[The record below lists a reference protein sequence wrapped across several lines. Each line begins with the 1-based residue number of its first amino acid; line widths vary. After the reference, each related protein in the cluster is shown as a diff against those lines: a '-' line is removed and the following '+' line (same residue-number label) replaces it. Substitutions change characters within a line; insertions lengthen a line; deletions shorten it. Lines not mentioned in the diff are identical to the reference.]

1 MIKHLHSMAKI
12 ISASLL
18 LFLSSLASASSYDTM
33 FSQAVVLIVQTTSHS
48 SPAQFDLILVEA
60 TRITDVMAQ
69 ENSDFTS
76 SCGLHPDCYTFWIDN
91 TRDNLTLAVNAD
103 DAARRARCD
112 SAMREYSGKDC
123 GARDLS
129 APPHD
134 FAMRYSIGAVTT
146 GQYDFFRPI
155 IREFHTQIFND
166 VTGNNIN
173 NFSSVLTQVRA
184 TCDGNLVS
192 SFDRI
197 ACKIVADNYFG
208 QVFGSGLQGFL
219 DSPAGKD
226 AARNRYGSACNAIR
240 ERMYADQCGSW
251 T

>member
-33 FSQAVVLIVQTTSHS
+33 FSQAVVLIVQTTSHG

-91 TRDNLTLAVNAD
+91 TRDNLMLAANAD
-103 DAARRARCD
+103 DAARQARCD
-112 SAMREYSGKDC
+112 TAIREYSGKDC
-123 GARDLS
+123 GTRDLS
-129 APPHD
+129 APSND
-134 FAMRYSIGAVTT
+134 FDIRFSIVPVSSYSV
-146 GQYDFFRPI
+146 YNYFRPI
-155 IREFHTQIFND
+155 IREFHIQIFND
-166 VTGNNIN
+166 PTGNAIN
-173 NFSSVLTQVRA
+173 NFSSVLTQLRA
-184 TCDGNLVS
+184 SCDANAN
-192 SFDRI
+192 I
-197 ACKIVADNYFG
+197 ASLCKIDANSFFG
-208 QVFGSGLQGFL
+208 QAFGGGLQSFL

-226 AARNRYGSACNAIR
+226 AAKNRYGSACNAIR
-240 ERMYADQCGSW
+240 ERMNADRCSAS